1 MCGALEAAAPT
12 GADEGVR
19 WWMERAHEVGNFD
32 SAPARQRE
40 HWRREHASA
49 PGGARGMCVVPW
61 LANNPFWSEQ
71 PAVRCGVL
79 VLVTVV
85 VSARGVLV
93 LTAAGMGGRTHP
105 AMLASLG
112 PCVQL

>member
-1 MCGALEAAAPT
+1 
-12 GADEGVR
+12 
-19 WWMERAHEVGNFD
+19 MERAHEVGMEVGEFD
-32 SAPARQRE
+32 VAPARQC
-40 HWRREHASA
+40 EHASA

-112 PCVQL
+112 PRVRL